1 MSLISSLLVTFSIN
15 LCTTLVLEQINKI
28 ESSDHCMP
36 LLNKRDHI
44 AMLAS
49 QHTSS
54 DARVLYYTDPKAQH
68 SKINNYPNWLLRLST
83 SALPIPPYS
92 SKSTL

>member
-1 MSLISSLLVTFSIN
+1 LHALTKQEGS
-15 LCTTLVLEQINKI
+15 
-28 ESSDHCMP
+28 HC
-36 LLNKRDHI
+36 NV
-44 AMLAS
+44 AS
-49 QHTSS
+49 QHTCS